1 MLDCLPKDILNI
13 ILIYKKDLELLE
25 QIPAPYNSIAGVFP
39 GSVGPITPTD
49 FLIMHILEL
58 VHRVDLTT
66 VGFDQLIAAPH
77 EALVCFEIATDIQLE
92 RLMLYS
98 KDYLSL
104 SPLWRFSLPYLIIE
118 FLTTSDI
125 FTLRDRI
132 NEYALTGPEFP
143 YILLN

>member
-1 MLDCLPKDILNI
+1 MLDLLPKDILTI
-13 ILIYKKDLELLE
+13 IMTYKKDLELLD
-25 QIPAPYNSIAGVFP
+25 QIPAPYNAIATHLPFDT
-39 GSVGPITPTD
+39 GPVTHTD
-49 FLIMHILEL
+49 FLIAHILEL
-58 VHRVDLTT
+58 VHRVDLST
-66 VGFDQLIAAPH
+66 VGLDELIAAPH

-98 KDYLSL
+98 KDSLSL

-125 FTLRDRI
+125 FTLRERI
-132 NEYALTGPEFP
+132 NKYALTGPEFP